1 MHTLSSSCYHLSTF
15 SFGAVLFFWQHD
27 RNARGMEL
35 ELSDE
40 STREAVWLN
49 VADIR
54 TAVIHSEEHRKQLWN
69 DDTKYVKLTPSTKK
83 CR

>member
-1 MHTLSSSCYHLSTF
+1 
-15 SFGAVLFFWQHD
+15 
-27 RNARGMEL
+27 MEL

-69 DDTKYVKLTPSTKK
+69 DDTKYVKLTPSREMQDEWILSAHKSKK
-83 CR
+83 KG